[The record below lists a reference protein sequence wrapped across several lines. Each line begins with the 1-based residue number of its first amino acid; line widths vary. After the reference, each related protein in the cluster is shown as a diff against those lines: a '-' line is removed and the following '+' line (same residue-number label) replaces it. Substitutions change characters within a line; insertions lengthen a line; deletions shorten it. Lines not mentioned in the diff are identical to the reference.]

1 MDIADLQNPFCKS
14 ATPIPDI
21 NHIENTDSKPN
32 DIDSAKKPKKA
43 KLL

>member
-1 MDIADLQNPFCKS
+1 MHLSFLTNPFDKNDQ
-14 ATPIPDI
+14 PIP
-21 NHIENTDSKPN
+21 NVNTDNKPNSKPD